1 MQFMCFLK
9 ARPERTG
16 AFRQWFL
23 ESLAPRLL
31 EMAPVPVQ
39 RLIVNL
45 ADCPPAGFA
54 IYGGAEVTVG
64 PQYEVILQV
73 WCESGA
79 DFERLLAVG
88 EAELQEWVEVLH
100 CYRITETEVLHKPDL
115 LVGKPTPGYK
125 LLRGLFF
132 HEDMPDSAVQR
143 SWERH
148 QHLAVKVHVGLARY
162 VRHWVDEVL
171 SEDAPA
177 IRGLSE
183 LHFPSEEALLER
195 YFDSPRGQEEI
206 LHDIGHFIGGGTHR
220 FFAREHVLK
229 PA

>member
-9 ARPERTG
+9 ARSERAG

-31 EMAPVPVQ
+31 EMAPMPVQ

-54 IYGGAEVTVG
+54 IYGGAEVAVG

-171 SEDAPA
+171 TADAPA
-177 IRGLSE
+177 IPACRSCI
-183 LHFPSEEALLER
+183 
-195 YFDSPRGQEEI
+195 SP
-206 LHDIGHFIGGGTHR
+206 
-220 FFAREHVLK
+220 ARRPCWNAISTRPVDRKKSCTTSGISSAAEPTGSL
-229 PA
+229 PGSMY